1 MALLRLDLASVKPK
15 PMSPGLKTISSTAT
29 LAKFKALSDP
39 LRLEVIELL
48 RSQELCVCDLCDR
61 MEIAQ
66 SKLSFHLK
74 TLREA
79 GLIAARQDGRWIYYS
94 LNPAEFGELEEYL
107 ASLRQ
112 LGTVRA
118 ARVCG
123 PSADDNW

>member
-1 MALLRLDLASVKPK
+1 MLSAPQTAS
-15 PMSPGLKTISSTAT
+15 SATTIT
-29 LAKFKALSDP
+29 KFKALSDP

-61 MEIAQ
+61 MGIAQ

-79 GLIAARQDGRWIYYS
+79 GLISARQDGRWIYYR
-94 LNPAEFGELEEYL
+94 LNPAEFGELEAYL
-107 ASLRQ
+107 SELHHLVSPRP
-112 LGTVRA
+112 

-123 PSADDNW
+123 PDSSDC

>member
-1 MALLRLDLASVKPK
+1 
-15 PMSPGLKTISSTAT
+15 MSPGLQTQPAIAAAATI
-29 LAKFKALSDP
+29 AKFKALSDP

-48 RSQELCVCDLCDR
+48 RSQEMCVCDLRDR

-79 GLIAARQDGRWIYYS
+79 GLISARQDGRWIYYS
-94 LNPAEFGELEEYL
+94 LNPAEFGELETYL
-107 ASLRQ
+107 AALGK

-123 PSADDNW
+123 PSADGNG